1 MNPTDWSS
9 VLSDAGTIALLA
21 SAIVVAIQVIKTLFY
36 KLPWGWVKK
45 TPREVWFVLSVLAG
59 IGVAIA
65 FNYQTLMDT
74 GVPLLSR
81 FGTVLYGLTIGA
93 GSKIVYAIASTA
105 GAKFGTIK
113 LNNDTTTPTDTVVTS
128 STASNEPL
136 QAPVIVEAPAPEII
150 PEPTVAELAT
160 PVPSDVVVVKRLKD
174 NKTYVIIDNKKY
186 DITAKMLELDIDG
199 EQAFPL

>member
-9 VLSDAGTIALLA
+9 VLTDAGTIALLA
-21 SAIVVAIQVIKTLFY
+21 SAIVVAIQVIKTLYY
-36 KLPWGWVKK
+36 KLPWGWVQK

-113 LNNDTTTPTDTVVTS
+113 LDNEKPPTPTDTVVTS
-128 STASNEPL
+128 SEPCNVPE
-136 QAPVIVEAPAPEII
+136 QAPVLVEAPAPII
-150 PEPTVAELAT
+150 PVQELAT
-160 PVPSDVVVVKRLKD
+160 PTPPEVIVVKRLKD
-174 NKTYVIIDNKKY
+174 KKIYVIVDNKKY
-186 DITAKMLELDIDG
+186 DITAQMLELDIDS
-199 EQAFPL
+199 EQAF